1 MSDFEHC
8 ACPVCAEDA
17 GEFYLRVADRFALAE
32 GPAYDLQRCRICGMI
47 YLNPRPAEAMSGRY
61 YQHEAY
67 LPFASLAARP
77 TATQKL
83 YDSLRQIN
91 LRWKR
96 RLLSHFSSRGVL
108 LDVGCGT
115 GEFLAFMRASGWQ
128 VRGLERD
135 PAAADWGRRNFQL
148 DIATGSVQD
157 LKTGSPCDVIT
168 LWHVLEHLYSPQAAL
183 LHLRDQLAENGVLI
197 IAAPHIESLDARVY
211 GRDWIALDVPR
222 HVNHFTLPALRR
234 LAEACGY
241 HVRAC
246 RQLPLDAFFNV
257 LMSEQLQARAI
268 KSPPGLLPLRFV
280 RAAAISAA
288 ALFAGSRIFPGRFR
302 GATLVAVLRKTR

>member
-1 MSDFEHC
+1 M
-8 ACPVCAEDA
+8 
-17 GEFYLRVADRFALAE
+17 RVADRFALAE
-32 GPAYDLQRCRICGMI
+32 GPAYDLQRCRVCGMI

-83 YDSLRQIN
+83 YDYLRQIN

-96 RLLSHFSSRGVL
+96 RLLSRFCARGAL

-148 DIATGSVQD
+148 DIETGSVQD
-157 LKTGSPCDVIT
+157 LKAGSPSDVIT
-168 LWHVLEHLYSPQAAL
+168 LWHVLEHLYSPKAAL
-183 LHLRDQLAENGVLI
+183 LHLRDQLTEDGQLI
-197 IAAPHIESLDARVY
+197 IAAPHIESFDARVY
-211 GRDWIALDVPR
+211 GSEWIALDVPR
-222 HVNHFTLPALRR
+222 HVNHFTLPALQR
-234 LAEACGY
+234 LAETCGF
-241 HVRAC
+241 HLRAC
-246 RQLPLDAFFNV
+246 RQLPLDAFFNAM
-257 LMSEQLQARAI
+257 MSEQLQAQARQ
-268 KSPPGLLPLRFV
+268 SRSWFLPLRFARAGTV
-280 RAAAISAA
+280 AAASLI
-288 ALFAGSRIFPGRFR
+288 AGSRFFPGRFR
-302 GATLVAVLRKTR
+302 GATLVVVLQKTR

>member
-1 MSDFEHC
+1 M
-8 ACPVCAEDA
+8 
-17 GEFYLRVADRFALAE
+17 RVADRFALAE
-32 GPAYDLQRCRICGMI
+32 GPSYDLQRCRVCGMI

-83 YDSLRQIN
+83 YDYLRQIN

-96 RLLSHFSSRGVL
+96 RLLSRFCARGAL

-148 DIATGSVQD
+148 DIETGSVQD
-157 LKTGSPCDVIT
+157 LKAGSPSDVIT
-168 LWHVLEHLYSPQAAL
+168 LWHVLEHLYSPKAAL
-183 LHLRDQLAENGVLI
+183 LHLRDQLTEGGQLI
-197 IAAPHIESLDARVY
+197 IAAPHIESFDARVY
-211 GRDWIALDVPR
+211 GSDWIALDVPR
-222 HVNHFTLPALRR
+222 HVNHFTLPALQR
-234 LAEACGY
+234 LAETCGF
-241 HVRAC
+241 HLLAC
-246 RQLPLDAFFNV
+246 RQLPLDAFFNAM
-257 LMSEQLQARAI
+257 MSEQLQAQAR
-268 KSPPGLLPLRFV
+268 KSRSWFLPLRFACAGAV
-280 RAAAISAA
+280 AATSLI
-288 ALFAGSRIFPGRFR
+288 AGSRFFPGRFR
-302 GATLVAVLRKTR
+302 GATLVVVLQKTR

>member
-1 MSDFEHC
+1 M
-8 ACPVCAEDA
+8 
-17 GEFYLRVADRFALAE
+17 RVADRFALAE
-32 GPAYDLQRCRICGMI
+32 GPSYDLQRCRGCGMI
-47 YLNPRPAEAMSGRY
+47 YLNPRPTEAVSARY

-83 YDSLRQIN
+83 YDYLRQIN

-96 RLLSHFSSRGVL
+96 RLLSRFCARGTL

-148 DIATGSVQD
+148 DIETGSVQD
-157 LKTGSPCDVIT
+157 LKAGSPSDVIT
-168 LWHVLEHLYSPQAAL
+168 LWHVLEHLYSPNAAL
-183 LHLRDQLAENGVLI
+183 LHLRDQLAENGQLI
-197 IAAPHIESLDARVY
+197 IAAPHIESFDARVY
-211 GRDWIALDVPR
+211 GSDWIALDVPR

-257 LMSEQLQARAI
+257 LMSEQLQARAR

-302 GATLVAVLRKTR
+302 GATLVAVLRKTG